1 MALSF
6 LVGGT
11 FIKINFDRDA
21 TGSGTVSGD
30 KLRGNARPFI
40 ISWPFSYLLLYSSL
54 SFSVSRSFSLKASRS
69 SSTCASSGCER
80 HFQDHIRSA
89 TSFLSDS
96 LRRPRA
102 SRADLD
108 TGGTSV
114 VAVYPLAIKMSG
126 CDVVDDALRVE
137 TKVWGAEPRKWAR
150 LYVTCLARHNSIPKY
165 HTEVNSNH
173 VGKTVPARH
182 NHAWRGVIAKGT
194 TDSPTPEHPP
204 RIRELKSY
212 STQMCVHSW

>member
-21 TGSGTVSGD
+21 AGSGTVSGD

-114 VAVYPLAIKMSG
+114 VAVYPLAIIMSG

-173 VGKTVPARH
+173 VGKTVASAPQSRL
-182 NHAWRGVIAKGT
+182 AWGNSQGHYRLP
-194 TDSPTPEHPP
+194 DSRVPP